1 MVKAKASELD
11 WNKLGFGYRDLPYSW
26 QEEYYDGEWLGG
38 GLTSESN
45 LVLNEAAQVLHYG
58 QEVFEGLKAYRTKD
72 GKVQLFR
79 PEENA
84 KRLNDSAD
92 RLMMPHYPVDKF
104 LAAVKAVVKA
114 NEDFVPP
121 YGTGGTLYLRP
132 YMIGTQ
138 PLVGVTPS
146 EHFVFRIYATPVG
159 AYVKGLTPMPYVLSK
174 YDRAAPAGTG
184 RAKTSGNYAASLL
197 PEMEAKKAGYAD
209 ALYLDP
215 KEHKYVDEF
224 SGANFFGV
232 TKDGQFVTPKSD
244 SILPSITKSSLLQ
257 VAEDLGLNPVEK
269 RLTLADLDDLAEAG
283 AMGTAAVISPVGS
296 LTDWDGKKHVFYSET
311 EVGPVTTKLYN
322 ALFAVQVGDAEDKHG
337 WVVPVD

>member
-1 MVKAKASELD
+1 MAKAKAADLD
-11 WNKLGFGYRDLPYSW
+11 WQHLGFGYRDLPYSW
-26 QEEYYDGEWLGG
+26 HAEYADGKWVNG
-38 GLTSESN
+38 GLTTESN
-45 LVLNEAAQVLHYG
+45 LVFNEAAQVLHYG

-79 PEENA
+79 PLENA
-84 KRLNDSAD
+84 KRLNNSAD
-92 RLMMPHYPVDKF
+92 RLLMPHYPEEKF
-104 LAAVKAVVKA
+104 LEAVKAVVKA

-121 YGTGGTLYLRP
+121 YGSGGTLYIRP
-132 YMIGTQ
+132 FMVGTQ
-138 PLVGVTPS
+138 PLVGVTPA
-146 EHFVFRIYATPVG
+146 ENFVFHVYATPVG

-184 RAKTSGNYAASLL
+184 QAKTAGNYAASLL
-197 PEMEAKKAGYAD
+197 PEMAAKKAGYAD

-232 TKDGQFVTPKSD
+232 TKDGQFVTPKSN
-244 SILPSITKSSLLQ
+244 SILPSITKRSLLQ

-269 RLTLADLDDLAEAG
+269 KLTLEDLDDLAEAG

-296 LTDWDGKKHVFYSET
+296 LTDLEGKKHVFYSET
-311 EVGPVTTKLYN
+311 EVGPVTTKLYE
-322 ALFAVQVGDAEDKHG
+322 ALFNVQVGDAEDKHG
-337 WVVPVD
+337 WVEPVD

>member
-1 MVKAKASELD
+1 M
-11 WNKLGFGYRDLPYSW
+11 
-26 QEEYYDGEWLGG
+26 
-38 GLTSESN
+38 
-45 LVLNEAAQVLHYG
+45 
-58 QEVFEGLKAYRTKD
+58 
-72 GKVQLFR
+72 QLFR

-146 EHFVFRIYATPVG
+146 EHFVFRVYATPVG

-244 SILPSITKSSLLQ
+244 SILPSITKRSLLQ

>member
-1 MVKAKASELD
+1 MAKAKASELD
-11 WNKLGFGYRDLPYSW
+11 WNKLGFGYRDLPYRW
-26 QEEYYDGEWLGG
+26 QDEYVDGHWLGG
-38 GLTSESN
+38 GLTADSN
-45 LVLNEAAQVLHYG
+45 MVLNEAAQVLHYG
-58 QEVFEGLKAYRTKD
+58 QEVFEGLKAYRTKE

-79 PEENA
+79 PSDNA
-84 KRLNDSAD
+84 KRLNNSAD
-92 RLMMPHYPVDKF
+92 RLLMPHYPEEKF
-104 LAAVKAVVKA
+104 LEAVKAVVKA
-114 NEDFVPP
+114 NEEFVPP

-132 YMIGTQ
+132 FMVGTQ
-138 PLVGVTPS
+138 PLVGVTPA
-146 EHFVFRIYATPVG
+146 ENFVFRVYATPVG

-184 RAKTSGNYAASLL
+184 QAKTSGNYAASLL

-244 SILPSITKSSLLQ
+244 SILPSITKRSLLQ